1 MGLFDKKYC
10 DFCGEKIRLLGNRKL
25 EDGNMC
31 KKCAKQISPWLTGRK
46 GYTVDEMKEH
56 LAYREENKARVEE
69 FNVTRTLGLETKV
82 YIDEDNGRF
91 FVSRSR
97 NYMEENPDVLEIS
110 QITGCNAVIEEAKHE
125 IYKEGPDGERESY
138 DPPRYKNTY
147 DFKVV
152 LEVNSPWFS
161 VINIMVESDDVE
173 RYSAEYQQAERVCQ
187 EIKDALMSMKGEA
200 RAAAAEASKPKTAV
214 QCPYCG
220 ATTIPDANGKCEYCG
235 GAIG

>member
-10 DFCGEKIRLLGNRKL
+10 DFCGEKIGLLGNRKL

-31 KKCAKQISPWLTGRK
+31 KKCARQISPWLTGRK

-56 LAYREENKARVEE
+56 LAYREENKARVEA
-69 FNVTRTLGLETKV
+69 FNATRTLGLETKV
-82 YIDEDNGRF
+82 YLDEDKGQF
-91 FVSRSR
+91 LVSRSR
-97 NYMEENPDVLEIS
+97 NYRNENPDVLEFS
-110 QITGCNAVIEEAKHE
+110 QITGCNVIIDEAQHE
-125 IYKEGPDGERESY
+125 IYREGPDGENESY
-138 DPPRYKNTY
+138 DPPRYKKTY

-161 VINIMVESDDVE
+161 VMDIMVESDDVE
-173 RYSAEYQQAERVCQ
+173 RYSAEYQQAEKVCE
-187 EIKDALMSMKGEA
+187 EIKEALTSIRSEA
-200 RAAAAEASKPKTAV
+200 RAAAAEASKPRTAV

-220 ATTIPDANGKCEYCG
+220 ATTVPDAGGKCEYCG